1 MHKLF
6 LLILLGG
13 ALSAQRGTRPKN
25 RKPKAES
32 AVPVADSGNLPQAED
47 REMAAVRAIQVRSR
61 ATYADLCR
69 IILLQR
75 GEFMR
80 FKTDAERCEFV
91 SSQGLLTLG
100 DADPYSTPVPLGVA
114 LKSAIYTHSLERSL
128 MLRLTGW
135 SWYALQ
141 SAEALGLVP
150 EGGSVSDEISGAE
163 LMQIMDEALNLSEE
177 IKDWNKPENPY
188 REFGHETYEEMYHN
202 PGGPAKTK

>member
-1 MHKLF
+1 
-6 LLILLGG
+6 
-13 ALSAQRGTRPKN
+13 
-25 RKPKAES
+25 
-32 AVPVADSGNLPQAED
+32 
-47 REMAAVRAIQVRSR
+47 
-61 ATYADLCR
+61 
-69 IILLQR
+69 
-75 GEFMR
+75 
-80 FKTDAERCEFV
+80 
-91 SSQGLLTLG
+91 
-100 DADPYSTPVPLGVA
+100 
-114 LKSAIYTHSLERSL
+114 